1 MPSTTTNYALHTYN
15 ATTDKL
21 ETFASFRDAIAG
33 VGTNSNMY
41 IIDGKLKEWKDLIDA
56 ANAKLGVIRVP
67 MVKDGGGHYSGTG
80 IVGISIAYT
89 VGMTIIAIP
98 DTTNDGTT
106 QLNINSL
113 GNLTMVKVDSAGAS
127 ANLAVGDLSIGR
139 DYLFVYNGSNLVW
152 VGGTTADQIYIAGT
166 VGDFVK
172 INTDNTFVDSGLALD
187 IDGTLAA
194 DSDVKIPSQKA
205 VKTYNDTS
213 LTNLT
218 TLSKSVAFTGDISP
232 TIIGA
237 NQDNYN
243 PTGLSTASTLRL
255 SSSASYNVTGLSGGS
270 DGRII
275 IIANIG
281 SFNIVLINESVS
293 STAGNRF
300 VFANAVDT
308 TLLPNQEVILQYDS
322 TSSRWRLLGGTALTK
337 AVYTDVATGTDDAKY
352 VTALA
357 IKNSLNVP
365 NVAPTATRNLLTT
378 SDGANWSSRKLTA
391 AQLSDAVAPGTNG
404 YVMTAAGGA
413 WTSAPAAGGGDIL
426 AAQVFS

>member
-1 MPSTTTNYALHTYN
+1 MPSTTTNYGLHTYN
-15 ATTDKL
+15 STTDKV

-67 MVKDGGGHYSGTG
+67 MVKDGAGHYSGTG
-80 IVGISIAYT
+80 IIGISIAYT

-113 GNLTMVKVDSAGAS
+113 GNLTMVKVDSAGAV
-127 ANLAVGDLSIGR
+127 ANLAVGDLAIGR
-139 DYLFVYNGSNLVW
+139 DYLFVYDGSNLVW
-152 VGGTTADQIYIAGT
+152 VGGTTADQIFTPGT

-172 INTDNTFVDSGLALD
+172 INTDNTMVDSGLALD

-205 VKTYNDTS
+205 VKAYADTS

-232 TIIGA
+232 SQITS
-237 NQDNYN
+237 NQNNYN
-243 PTGLSTASTLRL
+243 PTGLSTAISLRL
-255 SSSASYNVTGLSGGS
+255 TSDASRDITGLAGGA
-270 DGRII
+270 DGRIMI
-275 IIANIG
+275 IENVG
-281 SFNIVLINESVS
+281 SFDIVLKHENAS

-300 VFANAVDT
+300 LFSNSVDT
-308 TLLPNQEVILQYDS
+308 TLFANQGVMFQYDA
-322 TSSRWRLLGGTALTK
+322 TSSRWRLLGGT
-337 AVYTDVATGTDDAKY
+337 G
-352 VTALA
+352 
-357 IKNSLNVP
+357 S
-365 NVAPTATRNLLTT
+365 
-378 SDGANWSSRKLTA
+378 
-391 AQLSDAVAPGTNG
+391 
-404 YVMTAAGGA
+404 
-413 WTSAPAAGGGDIL
+413 GGGFINRSWFG
-426 AAQVFS
+426 V